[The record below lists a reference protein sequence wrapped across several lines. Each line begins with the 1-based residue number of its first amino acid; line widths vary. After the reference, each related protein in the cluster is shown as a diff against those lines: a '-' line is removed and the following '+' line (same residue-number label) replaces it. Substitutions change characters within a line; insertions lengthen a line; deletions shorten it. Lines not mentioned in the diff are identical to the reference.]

1 MTGVAAGAIRS
12 ALSRLGDALARAARA
27 QVFTGI
33 VGSRWVPCSL
43 ARAIFRAGG
52 ADEASAPGVGFVLVG
67 PARNLRMGSGV
78 YFDQRVSVKR
88 RHPCRSARAAPWEWR
103 Q

>member
-12 ALSRLGDALARAARA
+12 ALSRLGDALARAARV
-27 QVFTGI
+27 QEFTGI
-33 VGSRWVPCSL
+33 AGSRWVPCSL
-43 ARAIFRAGG
+43 AGTIFRAAG
-52 ADEASAPGVGFVLVG
+52 ADVASAPGVGFVLVG

-78 YFDQRVSVKR
+78 YFDQRVPIKR